1 MGGVWVG
8 GVCVCVS
15 QSVFFHVLQVC
26 STNTG
31 VLHPVAVMS
40 TSVLCVMSTT
50 VLCVCHV
57 YQGTVCHIYQCTVC
71 VSCLPVYCLCVM
83 STSVLSV
90 CHVYQCTVCVLCL
103 PVYSLYVTST
113 SVLPVC
119 YVCSTSTGLL
129 HCIAMTCCCWCE
141 LFLRKIEEPKLQSAI
156 NS

>member
-1 MGGVWVG
+1 MLNLCTYQQIQLPTPRLDPMCVCVWGGGGGCMCVWVG
-8 GVCVCVS
+8 VGWGVYVCMCPS

-40 TSVLCVMSTT
+40 TSVLC
-50 VLCVCHV
+50 HV
-57 YQGTVCHIYQCTVC
+57 YQGTVCLIYQCTVC

-103 PVYSLYVTST
+103 QHQYRCASLYSNDM
-113 SVLPVC
+113 
-119 YVCSTSTGLL
+119 LL
-129 HCIAMTCCCWCE
+129 
-141 LFLRKIEEPKLQSAI
+141 LV
-156 NS
+156 